1 MAKRN
6 LKVKHIFIAFL
17 ITIIL
22 LTYLFNSNATTESMD
37 KPIYLSYNQEIPNP
51 TPEVKADMISI
62 EAIKCTRKSTSNY
75 QIDLRIKNLGIEKA
89 SVEFNPSGTVINL
102 SPGDIKRVDLFI
114 HVIETKLIAIVDGS
128 KNHEVD
134 IPSCMDEYGSG
145 GSSDITSSG
154 GNPSSG
160 VSPSPDPSTTP
171 DPSPTQNPDPSTT
184 PDPSPTQNPD
194 PSPPINSIPEFPWI
208 GLPVIFVTL
217 LLFLRR
223 K

>member
-1 MAKRN
+1 MVKRN
-6 LKVKHIFIAFL
+6 LKLKLIFIAFL

-22 LTYLFNSNATTESMD
+22 LIYLFNSNALAESID
-37 KPIYLSYNQEIPNP
+37 KTIFSVSYNFEIPDP
-51 TPEVKADMISI
+51 IETPEVKADMISV

-89 SVEFNPSGTVINL
+89 SVEFNPSGTIINL

-114 HVIETKLIAIVDGS
+114 HDIERKLIAIVYGS
-128 KNHEVD
+128 KNYEVD

-145 GSSDITSSG
+145 GSSYITSTG

-160 VSPSPDPSTTP
+160 VSPS
-171 DPSPTQNPDPSTT
+171 PDPSTT

-208 GLPVIFVTL
+208 GLPVIFITL
-217 LLFLRR
+217 LVFLYRQ
-223 K
+223 KK